1 MVLTKEDYVSA
12 ISEFYPNQKIKLVT
26 LMETIIR
33 KYGKNDYMTE
43 NELEKILNIVIG
55 KEGTDIAFAV
65 NNELSLQRKFNF
77 HYDTQ
82 LGQGFITLK

>member
-12 ISEFYPNQKIKLVT
+12 ISEFYPNQKITLAT

-33 KYGKNDYMTE
+33 KYGKNDSMTE

-65 NNELSLQRKFNF
+65 NNELSLQRKLNF